1 MNKTKSFAKYLK
13 NISNLINSLLERNL
27 NKLNFKNISYLFKN
41 NKIILTIVAL
51 FVLCITYLSIP
62 NFYQQSDIFKKLQTE
77 LKAKFGINIKFSK
90 SIKYNFF
97 PSPHFI
103 TTDSRIIDN
112 QNEISKI
119 KKLKIFISYKDL
131 FSLKNIKIQDLNF
144 ENANFYLTK
153 KNYNFFLNLFNKN
166 FKDGSLVIKNSNI
179 FFKNLENEVLFIN
192 KILKMKYYYEKK
204 ELKNI
209 FYSENEIF
217 KIPFSIESF
226 LNKNKN
232 KVYSKINLN
241 LMQMKIENELSIKD
255 EKKAGKSEFVLNKLK
270 RIIEYQVDKNSFNF
284 HIFDKREEP
293 NITYKGKINLKPF
306 YATLKGDLDKINLK
320 YFFETNAIIVQ
331 LLKTEIF
338 NHKNIDF
345 KLNIDAENAYN
356 NSNFK
361 NIYFE
366 SKIQDGLIDTDN
378 TKFKWKDFAD
388 FELLDTLVFVR
399 DGDLVL
405 DGKLK
410 IKINDYKKVYKF
422 LVTPKKYRDKIEQID
437 LNFTYNFDKK
447 VAKLKDIQ
455 IDSKINQKVNKI
467 LNDVIL
473 KKNNFQNKIYFKN
486 LLNEAIKSYSG

>member
-410 IKINDYKKVYKF
+410 IKINDYKKIYKF

-486 LLNEAIKSYSG
+486 LLNKAIMSYAG

>member
-1 MNKTKSFAKYLK
+1 
-13 NISNLINSLLERNL
+13 
-27 NKLNFKNISYLFKN
+27 
-41 NKIILTIVAL
+41 
-51 FVLCITYLSIP
+51 
-62 NFYQQSDIFKKLQTE
+62 
-77 LKAKFGINIKFSK
+77 
-90 SIKYNFF
+90 
-97 PSPHFI
+97 
-103 TTDSRIIDN
+103 
-112 QNEISKI
+112 
-119 KKLKIFISYKDL
+119 
-131 FSLKNIKIQDLNF
+131 
-144 ENANFYLTK
+144 
-153 KNYNFFLNLFNKN
+153 
-166 FKDGSLVIKNSNI
+166 
-179 FFKNLENEVLFIN
+179 
-192 KILKMKYYYEKK
+192 
-204 ELKNI
+204 
-209 FYSENEIF
+209 
-217 KIPFSIESF
+217 
-226 LNKNKN
+226 
-232 KVYSKINLN
+232 
-241 LMQMKIENELSIKD
+241 MKIENELSIKD

-486 LLNEAIKSYSG
+486 LLNKAIMSYAG